1 MTEHDDVNREGSL
14 TPRTGATPTEV
25 VEPTRQYLV
34 SEQQVRGVFLLSIV
48 GMVVVL
54 VGLLLLATSKPQG
67 RFQTL
72 DETEFRNALTVATD
86 QLEGYE
92 LMDDGRARIDIDRAM
107 ELVAER
113 GVTAPGLVRAGA
125 GAAEGG
131 QAAGGAADAGQ
142 AEGGAGAG
150 GDAADGA
157 GAAESDQAE
166 GDQAEAAQEFDG
178 ATAYAVCASCHQ
190 PGGQGIPGAFPPLA
204 GHAPELYAADP
215 DFPVLVLLYGM
226 MGAIEVE
233 GSTYNG
239 LMPSHVH
246 LGDAELAAI
255 LNHVMTAF
263 GNEELLPDDW
273 QPYEAADITEHRD
286 LGLNFDDV
294 HQLRAELD
302 L

>member
-1 MTEHDDVNREGSL
+1 
-14 TPRTGATPTEV
+14 
-25 VEPTRQYLV
+25 

-142 AEGGAGAG
+142 AEGGA
-150 GDAADGA
+150 
-157 GAAESDQAE
+157 
-166 GDQAEAAQEFDG
+166 
-178 ATAYAVCASCHQ
+178 
-190 PGGQGIPGAFPPLA
+190 
-204 GHAPELYAADP
+204 
-215 DFPVLVLLYGM
+215 
-226 MGAIEVE
+226 
-233 GSTYNG
+233 
-239 LMPSHVH
+239 
-246 LGDAELAAI
+246 
-255 LNHVMTAF
+255 
-263 GNEELLPDDW
+263 
-273 QPYEAADITEHRD
+273 
-286 LGLNFDDV
+286 
-294 HQLRAELD
+294 
-302 L
+302 